1 MTQSAKYRSSE
12 LWPGDVLRDGRYE
25 IQQLLRAACDKSI
38 YLAQDRVFGCQVAVE
53 ASPTTARLRLAG
65 SP

>member
-12 LWPGDVLRDGRYE
+12 LWPGDVRRDGRYE

-38 YLAQDRVFGCQVAVE
+38 YLAQDRVLAVRLLWML
-53 ASPTTARLRLAG
+53 SPTTARLCLAG
-65 SP
+65 LP